1 MEWKGGGGVCWTVGA
16 WVIHTCKD
24 GSSAGVRREREEGE
38 GLRGG
43 GRGGVYGWLVWS
55 QYRKTPAQGSAS

>member
-1 MEWKGGGGVCWTVGA
+1 MCVGLL
-16 WVIHTCKD
+16 VQGYSKD